1 LAAVFLEAAFFSEGE
16 ETEEAEGAGAEAA
29 EGTAAEGEGTEEAV
43 VGFEVRTMLIVKDGR
58 GISGIYSTK
67 RFFFISLN
75 ARMSGDPDFS

>member
-1 LAAVFLEAAFFSEGE
+1 LAAVFLEAAFFSEG
-16 ETEEAEGAGAEAA
+16 TEEAEAA
-29 EGTAAEGEGTEEAV
+29 EGEGTEAAEGEGTEEAV